1 LKILDIH
8 NFSVKFKL
16 NKTEFFEAV
25 KGINLSINQGQIL
38 GLIGESGSG
47 KSVTSQA
54 ITRLLEDATCSGDVN
69 FLYHNNKINLLTC
82 SGHVLKGI
90 RKNEISYIF
99 QEPMTALNPLL
110 PCGKQILESAI
121 HKNEEYLQEL
131 LSKVE
136 LTDTKRVAES
146 YPHELSG
153 GQRQRIMIAMA
164 LAKKPTLLIADE
176 PTTALD
182 IAVQTEI
189 LQLLKKISRNEKM
202 GILFI
207 THDLL
212 SLKGF
217 ADTIAVMYHGDI
229 VEVNDANSILNK
241 PQHPYAKALIE
252 SRATYEKRGRVLAE
266 IDDLLQ
272 EDEKG
277 LQFLLPKKQA
287 LTQEKNSSDAI
298 LKLTGVEKSHYK
310 TELFTKTETKVLH
323 DIHLTLNQGDI
334 LGLIGESGSG
344 KSTIAKLILKIW
356 NTTNG
361 NISYQNK
368 DLNAVEDLSR
378 EIQLVFQDPFSS
390 LNPKHKIGNA
400 IAEVLQTLSK
410 KEGSVS
416 VKSAL
421 KNNVVSLLE
430 EVGLVASDFDKYP
443 HEFSGGQRQRICI
456 AKALAKNPKII
467 VLDEAVS
474 ALDVS
479 VQAKVI
485 NLLNN
490 LKREKGLTYLLIS
503 HDMNVVS
510 YFCNKII
517 VLKHGKIVEAGET
530 DKLIRSPTSDYTKT
544 LLEHSIN

>member
-1 LKILDIH
+1 MKILDVH

-16 NKTEFFEAV
+16 NNDETFAAV
-25 KGINLSINQGQIL
+25 RGIDFSINQGQIL

-47 KSVTSQA
+47 KSVASQC
-54 ITRLLEDATCSGDVN
+54 ITKLIDDALLYGEVLFS
-69 FLYHNNKINLLTC
+69 HNDSQVNLLT
-82 SGHVLKGI
+82 VDEDTLRKI
-90 RKNEISYIF
+90 RRREIAYIF
-99 QEPMTALNPLL
+99 QEPMTALNPLI
-110 PCGKQILESAI
+110 PCGKQILECAESPSA
-121 HKNEEYLQEL
+121 EFLSL
-131 LSKVE
+131 LLEKVE
-136 LTDTKRVAES
+136 LTDIERVAAS

-164 LAKKPTLLIADE
+164 LAKKPKLLIADE

-189 LQLLKKISRNEKM
+189 LTLLKKLSRDEKM

-217 ADTIAVMYHGDI
+217 ADNIAVMYHGKL
-229 VEVNDANSILNK
+229 VEKNTANKILTH

-252 SRATYEKRGRVLAE
+252 SRATYNKRGNILAE
-266 IDDLLQ
+266 IDDLL
-272 EDEKG
+272 ETKDGELHFNPPKSIP
-277 LQFLLPKKQA
+277 LTPKK
-287 LTQEKNSSDAI
+287 NSDEVLLELS
-298 LKLTGVEKSHYK
+298 GVEKSHFK
-310 TELFTKTETKVLH
+310 SSLFKKEETKVLH
-323 DIHLTLNQGDI
+323 DIHFTLNQGDI

-356 NTTNG
+356 NPTNG
-361 NISYQNK
+361 VLKLHNK
-368 DLNAVEDLSR
+368 DLASISDISE

-400 IAEVLQTLSK
+400 ISEVLQTTDK
-410 KEGSVS
+410 KAP
-416 VKSAL
+416 KSAV
-421 KNNVVSLLE
+421 KEKVISLLQ
-430 EVGLVASDFDKYP
+430 EVGLTASDFAKYP

-456 AKALAKNPKII
+456 AKTLAKNPKII

-479 VQAKVI
+479 VQAKVL
-485 NLLNN
+485 NLLND

-517 VLKHGKIVEAGET
+517 VLKQGRVIESGET
-530 DKLIRSPTSDYTKT
+530 DILIRNPKSDYTKT

>member
-1 LKILDIH
+1 MKILDIH

-16 NKTEFFEAV
+16 NNDETFAAV
-25 KGINLSINQGQIL
+25 RGIDFSINQGQIL

-47 KSVTSQA
+47 KSVASQC
-54 ITRLLEDATCSGDVN
+54 ITKLIDDALLYGEVLFS
-69 FLYHNNKINLLTC
+69 HNDSQVNLLTV
-82 SGHVLKGI
+82 GEDTLRTI
-90 RKNEISYIF
+90 RRREIAYIF
-99 QEPMTALNPLL
+99 QEPMTALNPLI
-110 PCGKQILESAI
+110 PCGKQILECAESPSA
-121 HKNEEYLQEL
+121 EFLSL
-131 LSKVE
+131 LLEKVE
-136 LTDTKRVAES
+136 LTDIERVAAS

-164 LAKKPTLLIADE
+164 LAKKPKLLIADE

-189 LQLLKKISRNEKM
+189 LTLLKKLSRDEKM

-217 ADTIAVMYHGDI
+217 ADNIAVMYHGKL
-229 VEVNDANSILNK
+229 VEKNTANKILTH

-252 SRATYEKRGRVLAE
+252 SRATYTKRGNILAE
-266 IDDLLQ
+266 IDDLL
-272 EDEKG
+272 ETKDGELHFNPPKSIP
-277 LQFLLPKKQA
+277 LTPKK
-287 LTQEKNSSDAI
+287 NSDEVLLELS
-298 LKLTGVEKSHYK
+298 GVEKSHFK
-310 TELFTKTETKVLH
+310 SSLFKKEETKVLH
-323 DIHLTLNQGDI
+323 DIHFTLNQGDI

-356 NTTNG
+356 NPTNG
-361 NISYQNK
+361 VLKLHNK
-368 DLNAVEDLSR
+368 DLASISDISE

-400 IAEVLQTLSK
+400 ISEVLQTTDK
-410 KEGSVS
+410 KAPESA
-416 VKSAL
+416 VKE
-421 KNNVVSLLE
+421 KVISLLQ
-430 EVGLVASDFDKYP
+430 EVGLTASDFAKYP

-456 AKALAKNPKII
+456 AKTLAKNPKII

-479 VQAKVI
+479 VQAKVL
-485 NLLNN
+485 NLLND

-517 VLKHGKIVEAGET
+517 VLKQGRVIESGET
-530 DKLIRSPTSDYTKT
+530 DILIRNPKSDYTKT

>member
-1 LKILDIH
+1 MKILDVH

-16 NKTEFFEAV
+16 NNDETFAAV
-25 KGINLSINQGQIL
+25 RGIDFSINQGQIL

-47 KSVTSQA
+47 KSVASQC
-54 ITRLLEDATCSGDVN
+54 ITKLIDDALLYGEVLFS
-69 FLYHNNKINLLTC
+69 HNDSQVNLLT
-82 SGHVLKGI
+82 VDEDTLRTI
-90 RKNEISYIF
+90 RRREIAYIF
-99 QEPMTALNPLL
+99 QEPMTALNPLI
-110 PCGKQILESAI
+110 PCGKQILECAESPSA
-121 HKNEEYLQEL
+121 EFLSL
-131 LSKVE
+131 LLEKVE
-136 LTDTKRVAES
+136 LTDIERVAAS

-164 LAKKPTLLIADE
+164 LAKKPKLLIADE

-189 LQLLKKISRNEKM
+189 LTLLKKLSRDEKM

-217 ADTIAVMYHGDI
+217 ADNIAVMYHGKL
-229 VEVNDANSILNK
+229 VEKNTANKILTH

-252 SRATYEKRGRVLAE
+252 SRATYTKRGNILAE
-266 IDDLLQ
+266 IDDLL
-272 EDEKG
+272 ETKDGELHFNPPKSIP
-277 LQFLLPKKQA
+277 LTPKK
-287 LTQEKNSSDAI
+287 NSDEI
-298 LKLTGVEKSHYK
+298 LLELSGVEKSHFK
-310 TELFTKTETKVLH
+310 SSLFKKEETKVLH
-323 DIHLTLNQGDI
+323 DIHFTLNQGDI

-356 NTTNG
+356 NPTNG
-361 NISYQNK
+361 VLKLHNK
-368 DLNAVEDLSR
+368 DLASISDISE

-390 LNPKHKIGNA
+390 LNPKQKIGNA
-400 IAEVLQTLSK
+400 ISEVLQTTDK
-410 KEGSVS
+410 KAP
-416 VKSAL
+416 KSAV
-421 KNNVVSLLE
+421 KEKVISLLQ
-430 EVGLVASDFDKYP
+430 EVGLTTSDFAKYP

-456 AKALAKNPKII
+456 AKTLAKNPKII

-479 VQAKVI
+479 VQAKVL
-485 NLLNN
+485 NLLND

-517 VLKHGKIVEAGET
+517 VLKQGRVIESGET
-530 DKLIRSPTSDYTKT
+530 DILIRNPKSDYTKT

>member
-1 LKILDIH
+1 MKILDIH

-16 NKTEFFEAV
+16 NNDETFAAV
-25 KGINLSINQGQIL
+25 RGIDFSINQGQIL

-47 KSVTSQA
+47 KSVASQC
-54 ITRLLEDATCSGDVN
+54 ITKLIDDALLYGEVLFS
-69 FLYHNNKINLLTC
+69 HNDSQVNLLT
-82 SGHVLKGI
+82 VDEDTLRTI
-90 RKNEISYIF
+90 RRREIAYIF
-99 QEPMTALNPLL
+99 QEPMTALNPLI
-110 PCGKQILESAI
+110 PCGKQILECAESPSA
-121 HKNEEYLQEL
+121 EFLSL
-131 LSKVE
+131 LLEKVE
-136 LTDTKRVAES
+136 LTDIERVAAS

-164 LAKKPTLLIADE
+164 LAKKPKLLIADE

-189 LQLLKKISRNEKM
+189 LTLLKKLSRDEKM

-217 ADTIAVMYHGDI
+217 ADNIAVMYHGKL
-229 VEVNDANSILNK
+229 VEKNTANKILTH

-252 SRATYEKRGRVLAE
+252 SRATYTKRGNILAE
-266 IDDLLQ
+266 IDDLL
-272 EDEKG
+272 ETKDGELHFNPPKSIP
-277 LQFLLPKKQA
+277 LTPKK
-287 LTQEKNSSDAI
+287 NSDEVLLELS
-298 LKLTGVEKSHYK
+298 GVEKSHFK
-310 TELFTKTETKVLH
+310 SSLFKKEETKVLH
-323 DIHLTLNQGDI
+323 DIHFTLNQGDI

-356 NTTNG
+356 NPTNG
-361 NISYQNK
+361 VLKLHNK
-368 DLNAVEDLSR
+368 DLASISDISE

-390 LNPKHKIGNA
+390 LNPKQKIGNA
-400 IAEVLQTLSK
+400 ISEVLQTTDK
-410 KEGSVS
+410 KAP
-416 VKSAL
+416 KSAV
-421 KNNVVSLLE
+421 KEKVISLLQ
-430 EVGLVASDFDKYP
+430 EVGLTASDFAKYP

-456 AKALAKNPKII
+456 AKTLAKNPKII

-479 VQAKVI
+479 VQAKVL
-485 NLLNN
+485 NLLND

-517 VLKHGKIVEAGET
+517 VLKQGRVIESGET
-530 DKLIRSPTSDYTKT
+530 DILIRNPKSDYTKT

>member
-1 LKILDIH
+1 MKILDVH

-16 NKTEFFEAV
+16 NNDETFAAV
-25 KGINLSINQGQIL
+25 RGIDFSINQGQIL

-47 KSVTSQA
+47 KSVASQC
-54 ITRLLEDATCSGDVN
+54 ITKLIDDALLYGEVLFS
-69 FLYHNNKINLLTC
+69 HNDSQVNLLT
-82 SGHVLKGI
+82 VDEDTLRTI
-90 RKNEISYIF
+90 RRREIAYIF
-99 QEPMTALNPLL
+99 QEPMTALNPLI
-110 PCGKQILESAI
+110 PCGKQILECAESPSA
-121 HKNEEYLQEL
+121 EFLSL
-131 LSKVE
+131 LLEKVE
-136 LTDTKRVAES
+136 LTDIERVAAS

-164 LAKKPTLLIADE
+164 LAKKPKLLIADE

-189 LQLLKKISRNEKM
+189 LTLLKKLSRDEKM

-217 ADTIAVMYHGDI
+217 ADNIAVMYHGKL
-229 VEVNDANSILNK
+229 VEKNTADEILTH

-252 SRATYEKRGRVLAE
+252 SRATYTKRGNILAE
-266 IDDLLQ
+266 IDDLL
-272 EDEKG
+272 ETKDGELHFNPPKSIP
-277 LQFLLPKKQA
+277 LTPKK
-287 LTQEKNSSDAI
+287 NSDEVLLELS
-298 LKLTGVEKSHYK
+298 GVEKSHFK
-310 TELFTKTETKVLH
+310 SSLFKKEETKVLH
-323 DIHLTLNQGDI
+323 DIHFTLNQGDI

-356 NTTNG
+356 NPTNG
-361 NISYQNK
+361 VLKLHNK
-368 DLNAVEDLSR
+368 DLASISDISE

-400 IAEVLQTLSK
+400 ISEVLQTTDK
-410 KEGSVS
+410 KAP
-416 VKSAL
+416 KSAV
-421 KNNVVSLLE
+421 KEKVISLLQ
-430 EVGLVASDFDKYP
+430 EVGLTASDFAKYP

-456 AKALAKNPKII
+456 AKTLAKNPKII

-479 VQAKVI
+479 VQAKVL
-485 NLLNN
+485 NLLND

-517 VLKHGKIVEAGET
+517 VLKQGRVIESGET
-530 DKLIRSPTSDYTKT
+530 DILIRNPKSDYTKT

>member
-1 LKILDIH
+1 MKILDVH
-8 NFSVKFKL
+8 NFSVTFRL
-16 NKTEFFEAV
+16 NKKETFDAV
-25 KGINLSINQGQIL
+25 KGIDLSIAQSEVL

-47 KSVTSQA
+47 KSVASQS
-54 ITRLLEDATCSGDVN
+54 ITRLIEEAE
-69 FLYHNNKINLLTC
+69 
-82 SGHVLKGI
+82 LKGNVLFSHLDEMVDLLSVDDEKLRQI
-90 RKNEISYIF
+90 RKNEIAYIF
-99 QEPMTALNPLL
+99 QEPMTALNPLIS
-110 PCGKQILESAI
+110 CGKQILECAKKPTATFLS
-121 HKNEEYLQEL
+121 EL
-131 LSKVE
+131 LHKVE

-164 LAKKPTLLIADE
+164 LAKQPKLLIADE

-189 LQLLKKISRNEKM
+189 LQLLKKLSREEKM

-217 ADTIAVMYHGDI
+217 ADNIAVMYHGQI
-229 VEVNDANSILNK
+229 VEQGAAESILNT

-252 SRATYEKRGRVLAE
+252 SRATYSKRGNVLAE
-266 IDDLLQ
+266 IDDLLSTK
-272 EDEKG
+272 EGILHFNTPESV
-277 LQFLLPKKQA
+277 A
-287 LTQEKNSSDAI
+287 LSLEKNSDEV
-298 LKLTGVEKSHYK
+298 LLELNGVEKSHY
-310 TELFTKTETKVLH
+310 TSSLFKKEETKVLH
-323 DIHLTLNQGDI
+323 DIHFTLNQGDI

-344 KSTIAKLILKIW
+344 KSTLAKLILRIW
-356 NTTNG
+356 NATQG
-361 NISYQNK
+361 ELKLHQKEISTIKN
-368 DLNAVEDLSR
+368 LSE

-400 IAEVLQTLSK
+400 IAEVLQTVDK
-410 KEGSVS
+410 KAT
-416 VKSAL
+416 KSSL
-421 KNNVVSLLE
+421 KNKVLLLLQ
-430 EVGLVASDFDKYP
+430 EVGLTASDFDKYP

-479 VQAKVI
+479 VQAKVL
-485 NLLNN
+485 NLLND

-517 VLKHGKIVEAGET
+517 VLKQGRIIECGET
-530 DKLIRSPTSDYTKT
+530 ETLIRNPTSDYTKT

>member
-1 LKILDIH
+1 MKILDVH

-16 NKTEFFEAV
+16 NNDETFAAV
-25 KGINLSINQGQIL
+25 RGIDFSINQGQIL

-47 KSVTSQA
+47 KSVASQC
-54 ITRLLEDATCSGDVN
+54 ITKLIDDALLYGEVLFS
-69 FLYHNNKINLLTC
+69 HNDSQVNLLT
-82 SGHVLKGI
+82 VDEDTLRTI
-90 RKNEISYIF
+90 RRREIAYIF
-99 QEPMTALNPLL
+99 QEPMTALNPLI
-110 PCGKQILESAI
+110 PCGKQILECAESPSA
-121 HKNEEYLQEL
+121 EFLSL
-131 LSKVE
+131 LLEKVE
-136 LTDTKRVAES
+136 LTDIERVAAS

-164 LAKKPTLLIADE
+164 LAKKPKLLIADE

-189 LQLLKKISRNEKM
+189 LTLLKKLSRDEKM

-217 ADTIAVMYHGDI
+217 ADNIAVMYHGKL
-229 VEVNDANSILNK
+229 VEKNTANKILTH

-252 SRATYEKRGRVLAE
+252 SRATYTKRGNILAE
-266 IDDLLQ
+266 IDDLL
-272 EDEKG
+272 ETKDGELHFNPPKRIPLTPKNNSDEV
-277 LQFLLPKKQA
+277 LLE
-287 LTQEKNSSDAI
+287 LS
-298 LKLTGVEKSHYK
+298 GVEKSHFK
-310 TELFTKTETKVLH
+310 SSLFKKEETKVLH
-323 DIHLTLNQGDI
+323 DIHFTLNQGDI

-356 NTTNG
+356 NPTNG
-361 NISYQNK
+361 VLKLHNK
-368 DLNAVEDLSR
+368 DLASISDISE

-400 IAEVLQTLSK
+400 ISEVLQTTDK
-410 KEGSVS
+410 KAP
-416 VKSAL
+416 KSAV
-421 KNNVVSLLE
+421 KEKVISLLQ
-430 EVGLVASDFDKYP
+430 EVGLTASDFAKYP

-456 AKALAKNPKII
+456 AKTLAKNPKII

-479 VQAKVI
+479 VQAKVL
-485 NLLNN
+485 NLLND

-517 VLKHGKIVEAGET
+517 VLKQGRVIESGET
-530 DKLIRSPTSDYTKT
+530 DILIRNPKSDYTKT

>member
-1 LKILDIH
+1 MKILDVH

-16 NKTEFFEAV
+16 NNDETFAAV
-25 KGINLSINQGQIL
+25 RGIDFSINQGQIL

-47 KSVTSQA
+47 KSVASQC
-54 ITRLLEDATCSGDVN
+54 ITKLIDDALLYGEVLFS
-69 FLYHNNKINLLTC
+69 HNDSQVNLLT
-82 SGHVLKGI
+82 VDEDTLRTI
-90 RKNEISYIF
+90 RRREIAYIF
-99 QEPMTALNPLL
+99 QEPMTALNPLI
-110 PCGKQILESAI
+110 PCGKQILECAESPSA
-121 HKNEEYLQEL
+121 EFLSL
-131 LSKVE
+131 LLEKVE
-136 LTDTKRVAES
+136 LTDIERVAAS

-164 LAKKPTLLIADE
+164 LAKKPKLLIADE

-189 LQLLKKISRNEKM
+189 LTLLKKLSRDEKM

-217 ADTIAVMYHGDI
+217 ADNIAVMYHGKL
-229 VEVNDANSILNK
+229 VEKNTANKILTH

-252 SRATYEKRGRVLAE
+252 SRATYTKRGNILAE
-266 IDDLLQ
+266 IDDLL
-272 EDEKG
+272 ETKDGELHFNPPKSIP
-277 LQFLLPKKQA
+277 LTPKK
-287 LTQEKNSSDAI
+287 NSDEVLLELS
-298 LKLTGVEKSHYK
+298 GVEKSHFK
-310 TELFTKTETKVLH
+310 SSLFKKEETKVLH
-323 DIHLTLNQGDI
+323 DIHFTLNQGDI

-356 NTTNG
+356 NPTNG
-361 NISYQNK
+361 VLKLHNK
-368 DLNAVEDLSR
+368 DLASISDISE

-400 IAEVLQTLSK
+400 ISEVLQTTDK
-410 KEGSVS
+410 KAP
-416 VKSAL
+416 KSAV
-421 KNNVVSLLE
+421 KEKVISLLQ
-430 EVGLVASDFDKYP
+430 EVGLTASDFAKYP

-456 AKALAKNPKII
+456 AKTLAKNPKII

-479 VQAKVI
+479 VQAKVL
-485 NLLNN
+485 NLLND

-517 VLKHGKIVEAGET
+517 VLKQGRVIESGET
-530 DKLIRSPTSDYTKT
+530 DILIRNPKSDYTKT

>member
-1 LKILDIH
+1 MKILDVH

-16 NKTEFFEAV
+16 NNDETFAAV
-25 KGINLSINQGQIL
+25 RGIDFSINQGQIL

-47 KSVTSQA
+47 KSVASQC
-54 ITRLLEDATCSGDVN
+54 ITKLIDDALLYGEVLFS
-69 FLYHNNKINLLTC
+69 HNDSQVNLLT
-82 SGHVLKGI
+82 VDEDTLRTI
-90 RKNEISYIF
+90 RRREIAYIF
-99 QEPMTALNPLL
+99 QEPMTALNPLI
-110 PCGKQILESAI
+110 PCGKQILECAESPSA
-121 HKNEEYLQEL
+121 EFLSL
-131 LSKVE
+131 LLEKVE
-136 LTDTKRVAES
+136 LTDIERVAAS

-164 LAKKPTLLIADE
+164 LAKKPKLLIADE

-189 LQLLKKISRNEKM
+189 LTLLKKLSRDEKM

-217 ADTIAVMYHGDI
+217 ADNIAVMYHGKL
-229 VEVNDANSILNK
+229 VEKNTANKILTH

-252 SRATYEKRGRVLAE
+252 SRATYTKRGNILAE
-266 IDDLLQ
+266 IDDLL
-272 EDEKG
+272 ETKDGELHFNPPKSIP
-277 LQFLLPKKQA
+277 LTPKK
-287 LTQEKNSSDAI
+287 NSDEVLLELS
-298 LKLTGVEKSHYK
+298 GVEKSHFK
-310 TELFTKTETKVLH
+310 SSLFKKEETKVLH
-323 DIHLTLNQGDI
+323 DIHFTLNQGDI

-356 NTTNG
+356 NPTNG
-361 NISYQNK
+361 VLKLHNK
-368 DLNAVEDLSR
+368 DLASISDISE

-400 IAEVLQTLSK
+400 ISEVLQTTDNKAPESAV
-410 KEGSVS
+410 KEKVI
-416 VKSAL
+416 
-421 KNNVVSLLE
+421 SLLQ
-430 EVGLVASDFDKYP
+430 EVGLTASDFAKYP

-456 AKALAKNPKII
+456 AKTLAKNPKII

-479 VQAKVI
+479 VQAKVL
-485 NLLNN
+485 NLLND

-517 VLKHGKIVEAGET
+517 VLKQGRVIESGET
-530 DKLIRSPTSDYTKT
+530 DILIRNPKSDYTKT

>member
-1 LKILDIH
+1 MKILDVH

-16 NKTEFFEAV
+16 NNDETFAAV
-25 KGINLSINQGQIL
+25 RGIDFSINQGQIL

-47 KSVTSQA
+47 KSVASQC
-54 ITRLLEDATCSGDVN
+54 ITKLIDDALLEGEVLFS
-69 FLYHNNKINLLTC
+69 HNDSQVNLLTADEDT
-82 SGHVLKGI
+82 LRTI
-90 RKNEISYIF
+90 RRREIAYIF
-99 QEPMTALNPLL
+99 QEPMTALNPLI
-110 PCGKQILESAI
+110 PCGKQILECAESPSAAF
-121 HKNEEYLQEL
+121 LSQL
-131 LSKVE
+131 LEKVE
-136 LTDTKRVAES
+136 LTDLERVAAS

-164 LAKKPTLLIADE
+164 LAKKPKLLIADE

-189 LQLLKKISRNEKM
+189 LTLLKKLSRDENM

-217 ADTIAVMYHGDI
+217 ADNIAVMYHGKL
-229 VEVNDANSILNK
+229 VEKNTADEILTH

-252 SRATYEKRGRVLAE
+252 SRATYNKRGNILAE
-266 IDDLLQ
+266 IDDLL
-272 EDEKG
+272 ETKDGE
-277 LQFLLPKKQA
+277 LLFNPPKSIP
-287 LTQEKNSSDAI
+287 LTPEKNSEEVLLELS
-298 LKLTGVEKSHYK
+298 GVEKSHFK
-310 TELFTKTETKVLH
+310 SSLFKKEETKVLH
-323 DIHLTLNQGDI
+323 DIDFTLNQGDI

-356 NTTNG
+356 NPTNG
-361 NISYQNK
+361 VLKLRNK
-368 DLNAVEDLSR
+368 DLASISDISE

-390 LNPKHKIGNA
+390 LNPKHKIGKA
-400 IAEVLQTLSK
+400 ISEVLQTIDK
-410 KEGSVS
+410 KAL
-416 VKSAL
+416 KSAV
-421 KNNVVSLLE
+421 KEKVISLLQ
-430 EVGLVASDFDKYP
+430 EVGLTASDFAKYP

-456 AKALAKNPKII
+456 AKTLAKNPKII

-479 VQAKVI
+479 VQAKVL
-485 NLLNN
+485 NLLND

-517 VLKHGKIVEAGET
+517 VLKQGRVIESGET
-530 DKLIRSPTSDYTKT
+530 DILIRNPKSDYTKT

>member
-1 LKILDIH
+1 LKILDVH

-16 NKTEFFEAV
+16 NNDETFAAV
-25 KGINLSINQGQIL
+25 RGIDFSINQGQIL

-47 KSVTSQA
+47 KSVASQC
-54 ITRLLEDATCSGDVN
+54 ITKLIDDALLDGEVLFS
-69 FLYHNNKINLLTC
+69 HNDSQVNLLTADEDT
-82 SGHVLKGI
+82 LRTI
-90 RKNEISYIF
+90 RKREIAYIF
-99 QEPMTALNPLL
+99 QEPMTALNPLI
-110 PCGKQILESAI
+110 PCGKQILECAESPSA
-121 HKNEEYLQEL
+121 EFLSQL
-131 LSKVE
+131 LEKVE
-136 LTDTKRVAES
+136 LTDIERVAAS

-164 LAKKPTLLIADE
+164 LAKKPKLLIADE

-189 LQLLKKISRNEKM
+189 LTLLKKLSRDEKM

-217 ADTIAVMYHGDI
+217 ADNIAVMYHGKL
-229 VEVNDANSILNK
+229 VEKNTADEILTH

-252 SRATYEKRGRVLAE
+252 SRATYNKRGNILAE
-266 IDDLLQ
+266 IDDLL
-272 EDEKG
+272 ETKNGE
-277 LQFLLPKKQA
+277 LLFNPPKSIPLTPKK
-287 LTQEKNSSDAI
+287 NSEEVLLELS
-298 LKLTGVEKSHYK
+298 GVEKSHFK
-310 TELFTKTETKVLH
+310 SSLFKKEETKVLH
-323 DIHLTLNQGDI
+323 DIHFTLNQGDI

-356 NTTNG
+356 NPTNG
-361 NISYQNK
+361 VLKLRNK
-368 DLNAVEDLSR
+368 DLASISDISE

-400 IAEVLQTLSK
+400 ISEVLQTIDK
-410 KEGSVS
+410 KAL
-416 VKSAL
+416 KSAV
-421 KNNVVSLLE
+421 KEKVISLLQ
-430 EVGLVASDFDKYP
+430 EVGLTASDFAKYP

-456 AKALAKNPKII
+456 AKTLAKNPKII

-479 VQAKVI
+479 VQAKVL
-485 NLLNN
+485 NLLND

-517 VLKHGKIVEAGET
+517 VLKQGRVIESGET
-530 DKLIRSPTSDYTKT
+530 DILIRNPKSDYTKT

>member
-1 LKILDIH
+1 MKILDVH

-16 NKTEFFEAV
+16 NNDETFAAV
-25 KGINLSINQGQIL
+25 RGIDFSINQGQIL

-47 KSVTSQA
+47 KSVASQC
-54 ITRLLEDATCSGDVN
+54 ITKLIDDALLYGEVLFS
-69 FLYHNNKINLLTC
+69 HNDSQVNLLT
-82 SGHVLKGI
+82 VDEDTLRTI
-90 RKNEISYIF
+90 RRREIAYIF
-99 QEPMTALNPLL
+99 QEPMTALNPLI
-110 PCGKQILESAI
+110 PCGKQILECAESPSA
-121 HKNEEYLQEL
+121 EFLSL
-131 LSKVE
+131 LLEKVE
-136 LTDTKRVAES
+136 LTDIERVAAS

-164 LAKKPTLLIADE
+164 LAKKPKLLIADE

-182 IAVQTEI
+182 IEVQTGI
-189 LQLLKKISRNEKM
+189 LTLLKKLSRDEKM

-217 ADTIAVMYHGDI
+217 ADNIAVMYHGKL
-229 VEVNDANSILNK
+229 VEKNTADEILTH

-252 SRATYEKRGRVLAE
+252 SRATYTKRGNILAE
-266 IDDLLQ
+266 IDDLL
-272 EDEKG
+272 ETKDGE
-277 LQFLLPKKQA
+277 LLFNPPKSIP
-287 LTQEKNSSDAI
+287 LTLEKNSDEI
-298 LKLTGVEKSHYK
+298 LLELSGVEKSHFK
-310 TELFTKTETKVLH
+310 SSLFKKEETKVLH
-323 DIHLTLNQGDI
+323 DIHFTLNQGDI

-356 NTTNG
+356 NPTNG
-361 NISYQNK
+361 VLKLHNK
-368 DLNAVEDLSR
+368 DLASIRDISD

-400 IAEVLQTLSK
+400 ISEVLQTTDK
-410 KEGSVS
+410 KAP
-416 VKSAL
+416 KSAV
-421 KNNVVSLLE
+421 KEKVISLLQ
-430 EVGLVASDFDKYP
+430 EVGLTASDFAKYP

-456 AKALAKNPKII
+456 AKTLAKNPKII

-479 VQAKVI
+479 VQAKVL
-485 NLLNN
+485 NLLND

-517 VLKHGKIVEAGET
+517 VLKQGRVIESGET
-530 DKLIRSPTSDYTKT
+530 DILIRNPKSDYTKT

>member
-1 LKILDIH
+1 MKILDVH

-16 NKTEFFEAV
+16 NNDETFAAV
-25 KGINLSINQGQIL
+25 RGIDFSINQGQIL

-47 KSVTSQA
+47 KSVASQC
-54 ITRLLEDATCSGDVN
+54 ITKLIDDALLDGEVLFS
-69 FLYHNNKINLLTC
+69 HNDSQVNLLTADEDT
-82 SGHVLKGI
+82 LRTI
-90 RKNEISYIF
+90 RRREIAYIF
-99 QEPMTALNPLL
+99 QEPMTALNPLI
-110 PCGKQILESAI
+110 PCGKQILECSESPSA
-121 HKNEEYLQEL
+121 EFLSQL
-131 LSKVE
+131 LEKVE
-136 LTDTKRVAES
+136 LTDIERVAAS

-164 LAKKPTLLIADE
+164 LAKKPKLLIADE

-189 LQLLKKISRNEKM
+189 LTLLKKLSRDEKM

-217 ADTIAVMYHGDI
+217 ADNIAVMYHGKL
-229 VEVNDANSILNK
+229 VEKNTADEILTH
-241 PQHPYAKALIE
+241 PQHPYTKALIE
-252 SRATYEKRGRVLAE
+252 SRATYTKRGNILAE
-266 IDDLLQ
+266 INDLL
-272 EDEKG
+272 ENKDGE
-277 LQFLLPKKQA
+277 LHFNAPKSIP
-287 LTQEKNSSDAI
+287 LTPEKNSDEI
-298 LKLTGVEKSHYK
+298 LLELSGVEKSHFK
-310 TELFTKTETKVLH
+310 SSLFKKEETKVLH
-323 DIHLTLNQGDI
+323 DIHFTLNQGDI

-356 NTTNG
+356 NPTNG
-361 NISYQNK
+361 VLKLHNK
-368 DLNAVEDLSR
+368 DLASIRDISE

-400 IAEVLQTLSK
+400 LSEVLQTTDK
-410 KEGSVS
+410 KAP
-416 VKSAL
+416 KSAV
-421 KNNVVSLLE
+421 KEKVISLLE
-430 EVGLVASDFDKYP
+430 EVGLTASDFAKYP

-456 AKALAKNPKII
+456 AKTLAKNPKII

-479 VQAKVI
+479 VQAKVL
-485 NLLNN
+485 NLLND

-517 VLKHGKIVEAGET
+517 VLKQGRVIESGET
-530 DKLIRSPTSDYTKT
+530 DILIRNPKSDYTKT

>member
-1 LKILDIH
+1 MKILDVH

-16 NKTEFFEAV
+16 NNDETFAAV
-25 KGINLSINQGQIL
+25 RGIDFSINQGQIL

-47 KSVTSQA
+47 KSVASQC
-54 ITRLLEDATCSGDVN
+54 ITKLIDDALLYGEVLFS
-69 FLYHNNKINLLTC
+69 HNDSQVNLLT
-82 SGHVLKGI
+82 VDEDTLRKI
-90 RKNEISYIF
+90 RRREIAYIF
-99 QEPMTALNPLL
+99 QEPMTALNPLI
-110 PCGKQILESAI
+110 PCGKQILECAESPSA
-121 HKNEEYLQEL
+121 EFLSL
-131 LSKVE
+131 LLEKVE
-136 LTDTKRVAES
+136 LTDIERVAAS

-164 LAKKPTLLIADE
+164 LAKKPKLLIADE

-189 LQLLKKISRNEKM
+189 LTLLKKLSRDEKM

-217 ADTIAVMYHGDI
+217 ADNIAVMYHGKL
-229 VEVNDANSILNK
+229 VEKNTANKILTH

-252 SRATYEKRGRVLAE
+252 SRATYTKRGNILAE
-266 IDDLLQ
+266 IDDLL
-272 EDEKG
+272 ETKDGELHFNPPKSIP
-277 LQFLLPKKQA
+277 LTPKK
-287 LTQEKNSSDAI
+287 NSDEVLLELS
-298 LKLTGVEKSHYK
+298 GVEKSHFK
-310 TELFTKTETKVLH
+310 SSLFKKEETKVLH
-323 DIHLTLNQGDI
+323 DIHFTLNQGDI

-356 NTTNG
+356 NPTNG
-361 NISYQNK
+361 VLKLHNK
-368 DLNAVEDLSR
+368 DLASISDISE

-390 LNPKHKIGNA
+390 LNPKQKIGNA
-400 IAEVLQTLSK
+400 ISEVLQTTDK
-410 KEGSVS
+410 KAR
-416 VKSAL
+416 KSAV
-421 KNNVVSLLE
+421 KEKVISLLQ
-430 EVGLVASDFDKYP
+430 EVGLTASDFAKYP

-456 AKALAKNPKII
+456 AKTLAKNPKII

-479 VQAKVI
+479 VQAKVL
-485 NLLNN
+485 NLLND

-517 VLKHGKIVEAGET
+517 VLKQGRVIESGET
-530 DKLIRSPTSDYTKT
+530 DILIRNPKSDYTKT

>member
-1 LKILDIH
+1 MKILDVH

-16 NKTEFFEAV
+16 NNDETFAAV
-25 KGINLSINQGQIL
+25 RGIDFSINQGQIL

-47 KSVTSQA
+47 KSVASQC
-54 ITRLLEDATCSGDVN
+54 ITKLIDDALLYGEVLFS
-69 FLYHNNKINLLTC
+69 HNDSQVNLLTADEDT
-82 SGHVLKGI
+82 LRTI
-90 RKNEISYIF
+90 RRREIAYIF
-99 QEPMTALNPLL
+99 QEPMTALNPLI
-110 PCGKQILESAI
+110 PCGKQILECAESPSA
-121 HKNEEYLQEL
+121 EFLSL
-131 LSKVE
+131 LLEKVE
-136 LTDTKRVAES
+136 LTDIERVAAS

-164 LAKKPTLLIADE
+164 LAKKPKLLIADE

-182 IAVQTEI
+182 IEVQTGI
-189 LQLLKKISRNEKM
+189 LTLLKKLSRDEKM

-217 ADTIAVMYHGDI
+217 ADNIAVMYHGKL
-229 VEVNDANSILNK
+229 VEKNTADEILTH

-252 SRATYEKRGRVLAE
+252 SRATYTKRGNILAE
-266 IDDLLQ
+266 IDDLL
-272 EDEKG
+272 ETKDGE
-277 LQFLLPKKQA
+277 LLFNPPKSIP
-287 LTQEKNSSDAI
+287 LTPEKNSDEI
-298 LKLTGVEKSHYK
+298 LLELSGVEKSHFK
-310 TELFTKTETKVLH
+310 SSLFKKEETKVLH
-323 DIHLTLNQGDI
+323 DIHFTLNQGDI

-356 NTTNG
+356 NPTNG
-361 NISYQNK
+361 VLKLHNK
-368 DLNAVEDLSR
+368 DLASISDISE

-400 IAEVLQTLSK
+400 ISEVLQTIDK
-410 KEGSVS
+410 KAL
-416 VKSAL
+416 KSAV
-421 KNNVVSLLE
+421 KEKVISLLQ
-430 EVGLVASDFDKYP
+430 EVGLTASDFAKYP

-456 AKALAKNPKII
+456 AKTLAKNPKII

-479 VQAKVI
+479 VQAKVL
-485 NLLNN
+485 NLLND

-517 VLKHGKIVEAGET
+517 VLKQGRVIESGET
-530 DKLIRSPTSDYTKT
+530 DILIRNPKSDYTKT

>member
-1 LKILDIH
+1 MKILDIH
-8 NFSVKFKL
+8 NFSVTFKL
-16 NKTEFFEAV
+16 NKTQSFEAV
-25 KGINLSINQGQIL
+25 KGIDFSINQGQIL

-54 ITRLLEDATCSGDVN
+54 ITRLLGDAICSGDVN
-69 FLYHNNKINLLTC
+69 FLHQDKEINLLTC
-82 SGHVLKGI
+82 SDYVLKEI

-99 QEPMTALNPLL
+99 QEPMTALNPLI
-110 PCGKQILESAI
+110 PCGKQILESAN
-121 HKNEEYLQEL
+121 HKSEQYLEEL
-131 LSKVE
+131 LYKVE
-136 LTDTKRVAES
+136 LADTKRIAKS

-189 LQLLKKISRNEKM
+189 LQLLRKLSRDEKM

-217 ADTIAVMYHGDI
+217 ADSIAVMYHGEI
-229 VEVNDANSILNK
+229 VEVNDANSILNN

-252 SRATYEKRGRVLAE
+252 SRATYGKRGKVLAE

-272 EDEKG
+272 EDEDG
-277 LQFLLPKKQA
+277 LHFSLPTVQP
-287 LTQEKNSSDAI
+287 LTTEENSSDAI
-298 LKLTGVEKSHYK
+298 LQLTGVEKSHYK
-310 TELFTKTETKVLH
+310 AKLFSKTETKVLH

-361 NISYQNK
+361 NISYQDK

-390 LNPKHKIGNA
+390 LNPKHRIGNA
-400 IAEVLQTLSK
+400 IAEVLQTLDKKTGSK
-410 KEGSVS
+410 SA
-416 VKSAL
+416 KSAL

-479 VQAKVI
+479 VQAKVL
-485 NLLNN
+485 NLLND

-517 VLKHGKIVEAGET
+517 VLKQGKIVEAGET

>member
-1 LKILDIH
+1 LKILDVH

-16 NKTEFFEAV
+16 NNDETFAAV
-25 KGINLSINQGQIL
+25 RGIDFSINQGQIL

-47 KSVTSQA
+47 KSVASQC
-54 ITRLLEDATCSGDVN
+54 ITKLIDDALLYGEVLFS
-69 FLYHNNKINLLTC
+69 HNDSQVNLLT
-82 SGHVLKGI
+82 VDEDTLRKI
-90 RKNEISYIF
+90 RRREIAYIF
-99 QEPMTALNPLL
+99 QEPMTALNPLI
-110 PCGKQILESAI
+110 PCGKQILECAESPSA
-121 HKNEEYLQEL
+121 EFLSQL
-131 LSKVE
+131 LEKVE
-136 LTDTKRVAES
+136 LTDIGRVAAS

-164 LAKKPTLLIADE
+164 LAKKPKLLIADE

-189 LQLLKKISRNEKM
+189 LTLLKKLSRNEKM

-217 ADTIAVMYHGDI
+217 ADNIAVMYHGKL
-229 VEVNDANSILNK
+229 VEKNTADEILTH

-252 SRATYEKRGRVLAE
+252 SRATYIKRGNRLAE
-266 IDDLLQ
+266 IDDLL
-272 EDEKG
+272 ETKDGELHFNPPKSIPLTPEKKSDEI
-277 LQFLLPKKQA
+277 LLE
-287 LTQEKNSSDAI
+287 LS
-298 LKLTGVEKSHYK
+298 GVEKSHFK
-310 TELFTKTETKVLH
+310 SSLFKKEETKVLH
-323 DIHLTLNQGDI
+323 DIHFTLNQGDI

-356 NTTNG
+356 NPTNG
-361 NISYQNK
+361 VLKLHDK
-368 DLNAVEDLSR
+368 DLASIRDISK

-390 LNPKHKIGNA
+390 LNPKHKVGNS
-400 IAEVLQTLSK
+400 ISEVLQTNDKNSP
-410 KEGSVS
+410 
-416 VKSAL
+416 KSAV
-421 KNNVVSLLE
+421 KEKVISLLQ
-430 EVGLVASDFDKYP
+430 EVGLTASDFAKYP

-456 AKALAKNPKII
+456 AKTLAKNPKII

-479 VQAKVI
+479 VQAKVL
-485 NLLNN
+485 NLLND

-517 VLKHGKIVEAGET
+517 VLKQGRVIESGET
-530 DKLIRSPTSDYTKT
+530 DILIRNPKSDYTKT

>member
-1 LKILDIH
+1 MKILDVH

-16 NKTEFFEAV
+16 NNDETFAAV
-25 KGINLSINQGQIL
+25 KGIDFSINQGQIL

-47 KSVTSQA
+47 KSVASQC
-54 ITRLLEDATCSGDVN
+54 ITKLIDDALLDGEVLFS
-69 FLYHNNKINLLTC
+69 HNDSQVNLLTADEDT
-82 SGHVLKGI
+82 LRTI
-90 RKNEISYIF
+90 RRREIAYIF
-99 QEPMTALNPLL
+99 QEPMTALNPLI
-110 PCGKQILESAI
+110 PCGKQILECAESPSA
-121 HKNEEYLQEL
+121 EFLSQL
-131 LSKVE
+131 LEKVE
-136 LTDTKRVAES
+136 LTDIERVAAS

-164 LAKKPTLLIADE
+164 LAKKPKLLIADE

-189 LQLLKKISRNEKM
+189 LTLLKKLSRDEKM

-217 ADTIAVMYHGDI
+217 ADNIAVMYHGKL
-229 VEVNDANSILNK
+229 VEKNTADEILNH
-241 PQHPYAKALIE
+241 PQHPYTKALIE
-252 SRATYEKRGRVLAE
+252 SRATYTKRGNILAE
-266 IDDLLQ
+266 INDLL
-272 EDEKG
+272 ETKDGE
-277 LQFLLPKKQA
+277 LHFNPPKSIP
-287 LTQEKNSSDAI
+287 LTPEKNSDEI
-298 LKLTGVEKSHYK
+298 LLELSGVEKSHFK
-310 TELFTKTETKVLH
+310 SSLFKKEETKVLH
-323 DIHLTLNQGDI
+323 DIHFTLNQGDI

-356 NTTNG
+356 NPTNG
-361 NISYQNK
+361 VLKLHNK
-368 DLNAVEDLSR
+368 DLASIRDISE

-400 IAEVLQTLSK
+400 ISEVLQTTDK
-410 KEGSVS
+410 KAP
-416 VKSAL
+416 KSAV
-421 KNNVVSLLE
+421 KEKVISLLQ
-430 EVGLVASDFDKYP
+430 EVGLTASDFAKYP

-456 AKALAKNPKII
+456 AKTLAKNPKII

-479 VQAKVI
+479 VQAKVL
-485 NLLNN
+485 NLLND

-517 VLKHGKIVEAGET
+517 VLKQGRVIESGET
-530 DKLIRSPTSDYTKT
+530 DILIRNPKSDYTKT

>member
-1 LKILDIH
+1 MKILDVH

-16 NKTEFFEAV
+16 NNDETFAAV
-25 KGINLSINQGQIL
+25 RGIDFSINQGQIL

-47 KSVTSQA
+47 KSVASQC
-54 ITRLLEDATCSGDVN
+54 ITKLIDDALLDGEVLFS
-69 FLYHNNKINLLTC
+69 HNDSQVNLLTADEDT
-82 SGHVLKGI
+82 LRTI
-90 RKNEISYIF
+90 RRREIAYIF
-99 QEPMTALNPLL
+99 QEPMTALNPLI
-110 PCGKQILESAI
+110 PCGKQILECA
-121 HKNEEYLQEL
+121 EYPNAEFLSL
-131 LSKVE
+131 LLEKVE
-136 LTDTKRVAES
+136 LTDIERVAAS

-164 LAKKPTLLIADE
+164 LAKKPKLLIADE

-189 LQLLKKISRNEKM
+189 LTLLKKLSRDEKM

-217 ADTIAVMYHGDI
+217 ADNIAVMYHGKL
-229 VEVNDANSILNK
+229 VEKNTADEILTN

-252 SRATYEKRGRVLAE
+252 SRATYNKRGNILAE
-266 IDDLLQ
+266 IDDLL
-272 EDEKG
+272 ETKDGE
-277 LQFLLPKKQA
+277 LHFNPPISTP
-287 LTQEKNSSDAI
+287 LTPEKNSDEI
-298 LKLTGVEKSHYK
+298 LLELSGVEKSHFK
-310 TELFTKTETKVLH
+310 SSLFKKEETKVLH
-323 DIHLTLNQGDI
+323 DIHFTLNQGDI

-356 NTTNG
+356 NPTNG
-361 NISYQNK
+361 VLKLHNK
-368 DLNAVEDLSR
+368 DLASISDISE

-400 IAEVLQTLSK
+400 ISEVLQTTDK
-410 KEGSVS
+410 KAP
-416 VKSAL
+416 KSAV
-421 KNNVVSLLE
+421 KEKVISLLQ
-430 EVGLVASDFDKYP
+430 EVGLTASDFAKYP

-456 AKALAKNPKII
+456 AKTLAKNPKII

-479 VQAKVI
+479 VQAKVL
-485 NLLNN
+485 NLLND

-517 VLKHGKIVEAGET
+517 VLKQGRVIESGET
-530 DKLIRSPTSDYTKT
+530 EILIRNPKSDYTKT

>member
-1 LKILDIH
+1 MKILDVH

-16 NKTEFFEAV
+16 NNDETFAAV
-25 KGINLSINQGQIL
+25 RGIDFSINQGQIL

-47 KSVTSQA
+47 KSVASQC
-54 ITRLLEDATCSGDVN
+54 ITKLIDDALLYGEVLFS
-69 FLYHNNKINLLTC
+69 HNDSQVNLLT
-82 SGHVLKGI
+82 VDEDTLRTI
-90 RKNEISYIF
+90 RRREIAYIF
-99 QEPMTALNPLL
+99 QEPMTALNPLI
-110 PCGKQILESAI
+110 PCGKQILECAESPSA
-121 HKNEEYLQEL
+121 EFLSL
-131 LSKVE
+131 LLEKVE
-136 LTDTKRVAES
+136 LTDIERVAAS

-164 LAKKPTLLIADE
+164 LAKKPKLLIADE

-182 IAVQTEI
+182 IEVQTGI
-189 LQLLKKISRNEKM
+189 LTLLKKLSRDEKM

-217 ADTIAVMYHGDI
+217 ADNIAVMYHGKL
-229 VEVNDANSILNK
+229 VEKNTADEILTH

-252 SRATYEKRGRVLAE
+252 SRATYTKRGNILAE
-266 IDDLLQ
+266 IDDLL
-272 EDEKG
+272 ETKDGE
-277 LQFLLPKKQA
+277 LLFNPPKSIP
-287 LTQEKNSSDAI
+287 LTPEKNSDEI
-298 LKLTGVEKSHYK
+298 LLELSGVEKSHFK
-310 TELFTKTETKVLH
+310 SSLFKKEETKVLH
-323 DIHLTLNQGDI
+323 DIHFTLNQGDI

-356 NTTNG
+356 NPTNG
-361 NISYQNK
+361 VLKLHNK
-368 DLNAVEDLSR
+368 DLASIRDISE

-400 IAEVLQTLSK
+400 ISEVLQTNDKNSP
-410 KEGSVS
+410 
-416 VKSAL
+416 KSAV
-421 KNNVVSLLE
+421 KEKVISLLQ
-430 EVGLVASDFDKYP
+430 EVGLTASDFAKYP

-456 AKALAKNPKII
+456 AKTLAKNPKII

-479 VQAKVI
+479 VQAKVL
-485 NLLNN
+485 NLLND

-517 VLKHGKIVEAGET
+517 VLKQGRVIESGET
-530 DKLIRSPTSDYTKT
+530 DILIRNPKSDYTKT

>member
-1 LKILDIH
+1 MKILDIH

-16 NKTEFFEAV
+16 NNDETFAAV
-25 KGINLSINQGQIL
+25 RGIDFSINQGQIL

-47 KSVTSQA
+47 KSVASQC
-54 ITRLLEDATCSGDVN
+54 ITKLIDDALLYGEVLFS
-69 FLYHNNKINLLTC
+69 HNDSQVNLLT
-82 SGHVLKGI
+82 VDEDTLRTI
-90 RKNEISYIF
+90 RRREIAYIF
-99 QEPMTALNPLL
+99 QEPMTALNPLI
-110 PCGKQILESAI
+110 PCGKQILECAESPSA
-121 HKNEEYLQEL
+121 EFLSL
-131 LSKVE
+131 LLEKVE
-136 LTDTKRVAES
+136 LTDIERVAAS

-164 LAKKPTLLIADE
+164 LAKKPKLLIADE

-189 LQLLKKISRNEKM
+189 LTLLKKLSRDEKM

-217 ADTIAVMYHGDI
+217 ADNIAVMYHGKL
-229 VEVNDANSILNK
+229 VEKNTANKILTH

-252 SRATYEKRGRVLAE
+252 SRATYTKRGNILAE
-266 IDDLLQ
+266 IDDLL
-272 EDEKG
+272 ETKDGELHFNPPKSIP
-277 LQFLLPKKQA
+277 LTPKK
-287 LTQEKNSSDAI
+287 NSDEVLLELS
-298 LKLTGVEKSHYK
+298 GVEKSHFK
-310 TELFTKTETKVLH
+310 SSLFKKEETKVLH
-323 DIHLTLNQGDI
+323 DIHFTLNQGDI

-356 NTTNG
+356 NPTNG
-361 NISYQNK
+361 VLKLHNK
-368 DLNAVEDLSR
+368 DLASISDISE

-400 IAEVLQTLSK
+400 ISEVLQTTDK
-410 KEGSVS
+410 KAP
-416 VKSAL
+416 KSAV
-421 KNNVVSLLE
+421 KEKVISLLQ
-430 EVGLVASDFDKYP
+430 EVGLTASDFAKYP

-456 AKALAKNPKII
+456 AKTLAKNPKII

-479 VQAKVI
+479 VQAKVL
-485 NLLNN
+485 NLLND

-517 VLKHGKIVEAGET
+517 VLKQGRVIESGET
-530 DKLIRSPTSDYTKT
+530 DILIRNPKSDYTKT

>member
-1 LKILDIH
+1 MKILDVH

-16 NKTEFFEAV
+16 NNDETFAAV
-25 KGINLSINQGQIL
+25 RGIDFSINQGQIF

-47 KSVTSQA
+47 KSVASQC
-54 ITRLLEDATCSGDVN
+54 ITKLIDDALLYGEVLFS
-69 FLYHNNKINLLTC
+69 HNDSQVNLLT
-82 SGHVLKGI
+82 VDEDTLRTI
-90 RKNEISYIF
+90 RRREIAYIF
-99 QEPMTALNPLL
+99 QEPMTALNPLI
-110 PCGKQILESAI
+110 PCGKQILECAESPSA
-121 HKNEEYLQEL
+121 EFLSL
-131 LSKVE
+131 LLEKVE
-136 LTDTKRVAES
+136 LTDIERVAAS

-164 LAKKPTLLIADE
+164 LAKKPKLLIADE

-189 LQLLKKISRNEKM
+189 LTLLKKLSRDEKM

-217 ADTIAVMYHGDI
+217 ADNIAVMYHGKL
-229 VEVNDANSILNK
+229 VEKNTANKILTH

-252 SRATYEKRGRVLAE
+252 SRATYTKRGNILAE
-266 IDDLLQ
+266 IDDLL
-272 EDEKG
+272 ETKDGELHFNPPKSIP
-277 LQFLLPKKQA
+277 LTPKK
-287 LTQEKNSSDAI
+287 NSDEVLLELS
-298 LKLTGVEKSHYK
+298 GVEKSHFK
-310 TELFTKTETKVLH
+310 SSLFKKEETKVLH
-323 DIHLTLNQGDI
+323 DIHFTLNQGDI

-356 NTTNG
+356 NPTNG
-361 NISYQNK
+361 VLKLHNK
-368 DLNAVEDLSR
+368 DLASIRDISE

-390 LNPKHKIGNA
+390 LNPKQKIGNA
-400 IAEVLQTLSK
+400 ISEVLQTTDK
-410 KEGSVS
+410 KAP
-416 VKSAL
+416 KSAV
-421 KNNVVSLLE
+421 KEKVISLLQ
-430 EVGLVASDFDKYP
+430 EVGLTASDFAKYP

-456 AKALAKNPKII
+456 AKTLAKNPKII

-479 VQAKVI
+479 VQAKVL
-485 NLLNN
+485 NLLND

-517 VLKHGKIVEAGET
+517 VLKQGRVIESGET
-530 DKLIRSPTSDYTKT
+530 DILIRNPKSDYTKT

>member
-1 LKILDIH
+1 MKILDVH

-16 NKTEFFEAV
+16 NNDETFAAV
-25 KGINLSINQGQIL
+25 RGIDFSINQGQIL

-47 KSVTSQA
+47 KSVASQC
-54 ITRLLEDATCSGDVN
+54 ITKLIDDALLYGEVLFS
-69 FLYHNNKINLLTC
+69 HNDSQVNLLTADEDT
-82 SGHVLKGI
+82 LRTI
-90 RKNEISYIF
+90 RRREIAYIF
-99 QEPMTALNPLL
+99 QEPMTALNPLI
-110 PCGKQILESAI
+110 PCGKQILECAESPSA
-121 HKNEEYLQEL
+121 EFLSL
-131 LSKVE
+131 LLEKVE
-136 LTDTKRVAES
+136 LTDIERVAAS

-164 LAKKPTLLIADE
+164 LAKKPKLLIADE

-182 IAVQTEI
+182 IEVQTGI
-189 LQLLKKISRNEKM
+189 LTLLKKLSRDEKM

-217 ADTIAVMYHGDI
+217 ADHIAVMYHGKL
-229 VEVNDANSILNK
+229 VEKNTADEILTH

-252 SRATYEKRGRVLAE
+252 SRATYIKRGNRLAE
-266 IDDLLQ
+266 IDDLL
-272 EDEKG
+272 ETKDGE
-277 LQFLLPKKQA
+277 LLFNPPKSIP
-287 LTQEKNSSDAI
+287 LTPEKNSDEI
-298 LKLTGVEKSHYK
+298 LLELSGVEKSHFK
-310 TELFTKTETKVLH
+310 SSLFKKEETKVLH
-323 DIHLTLNQGDI
+323 DIHFTLNQGDI

-356 NTTNG
+356 NPTNG
-361 NISYQNK
+361 VLKLHNK
-368 DLNAVEDLSR
+368 DLASIRDISD

-390 LNPKHKIGNA
+390 LNPKHKVGSA
-400 IAEVLQTLSK
+400 ISEVLQTNDKNSP
-410 KEGSVS
+410 
-416 VKSAL
+416 KSAV
-421 KNNVVSLLE
+421 KEKVISLLQ
-430 EVGLVASDFDKYP
+430 EVGLTASDFAKYP

-456 AKALAKNPKII
+456 AKTLAKNPKII

-479 VQAKVI
+479 VQAKVL
-485 NLLNN
+485 NLLND

-517 VLKHGKIVEAGET
+517 VLKQGRVIESGET
-530 DKLIRSPTSDYTKT
+530 DILIRNPKSDYTKT

>member
-1 LKILDIH
+1 LKILDVH

-16 NKTEFFEAV
+16 NNDETFAAV
-25 KGINLSINQGQIL
+25 RGIDFSINQGQIL

-47 KSVTSQA
+47 KSVASQC
-54 ITRLLEDATCSGDVN
+54 ITKLIDDALLYGEVLFS
-69 FLYHNNKINLLTC
+69 HNDSQVNLLT
-82 SGHVLKGI
+82 VDEDTLRTI
-90 RKNEISYIF
+90 RRREIAYIF
-99 QEPMTALNPLL
+99 QEPMTALNPLI
-110 PCGKQILESAI
+110 PCGKQILECAESPSA
-121 HKNEEYLQEL
+121 EFLSL
-131 LSKVE
+131 LLEKVE
-136 LTDTKRVAES
+136 LTDIERVAAS

-164 LAKKPTLLIADE
+164 LAKKPKLLIADE

-189 LQLLKKISRNEKM
+189 LTLLKKLSRDEKM

-217 ADTIAVMYHGDI
+217 ADNIAVMYHGKL
-229 VEVNDANSILNK
+229 VEKNTANKILTH

-252 SRATYEKRGRVLAE
+252 SRATYTKRGNILAE
-266 IDDLLQ
+266 IDDLL
-272 EDEKG
+272 ETKDGELHFNPPKRIPLTPKNNSDEV
-277 LQFLLPKKQA
+277 LLE
-287 LTQEKNSSDAI
+287 LS
-298 LKLTGVEKSHYK
+298 GVEKSHFK
-310 TELFTKTETKVLH
+310 SSLFKKEETKVLH
-323 DIHLTLNQGDI
+323 DIHFTLNQGDI

-356 NTTNG
+356 NPTNG
-361 NISYQNK
+361 VLKLHNK
-368 DLNAVEDLSR
+368 DLASISDISE

-400 IAEVLQTLSK
+400 ISEVLQTTDK
-410 KEGSVS
+410 KAP
-416 VKSAL
+416 KSAV
-421 KNNVVSLLE
+421 KEKVISLLQ
-430 EVGLVASDFDKYP
+430 EVGLTASDFAKYP

-456 AKALAKNPKII
+456 AKTLAKNPKII

-479 VQAKVI
+479 VQAKVL
-485 NLLNN
+485 NLLND

-517 VLKHGKIVEAGET
+517 VLKQGRVIESGET
-530 DKLIRSPTSDYTKT
+530 DILIRNPKSDYTKT

>member
-1 LKILDIH
+1 MKILDVH

-16 NKTEFFEAV
+16 NNDETFAAV
-25 KGINLSINQGQIL
+25 RGIDFSINQGHIL

-47 KSVTSQA
+47 KSVASQC
-54 ITRLLEDATCSGDVN
+54 ITKLIDDALLEGDVL
-69 FLYHNNKINLLTC
+69 FSHNDSQVNLLTADEDT
-82 SGHVLKGI
+82 LRTI
-90 RKNEISYIF
+90 RRREIAYIF
-99 QEPMTALNPLL
+99 QEPMTALNPLI
-110 PCGKQILESAI
+110 PCGKQILECAESPSA
-121 HKNEEYLQEL
+121 EFLSL
-131 LSKVE
+131 LLEKVE
-136 LTDTKRVAES
+136 LTDIERVAAS

-164 LAKKPTLLIADE
+164 LAKKPKLLIADE

-189 LQLLKKISRNEKM
+189 LTLLKKLSRDEKM

-217 ADTIAVMYHGDI
+217 ADHIAVMYHGKL
-229 VEVNDANSILNK
+229 VEKNTADEILTH

-252 SRATYEKRGRVLAE
+252 SRATYTKRGNILAE
-266 IDDLLQ
+266 IDDLL
-272 EDEKG
+272 ETKDGE
-277 LQFLLPKKQA
+277 LLFNPPKSIP
-287 LTQEKNSSDAI
+287 LTPEKNSDEI
-298 LKLTGVEKSHYK
+298 LLELSGVEKSHFK
-310 TELFTKTETKVLH
+310 SSLFKKEETKVLH
-323 DIHLTLNQGDI
+323 DIHFTLNQGDI

-356 NTTNG
+356 NPTNG
-361 NISYQNK
+361 VLKLHNK
-368 DLNAVEDLSR
+368 DLASIRDISE

-400 IAEVLQTLSK
+400 ISEVLQTTDK
-410 KEGSVS
+410 KAP
-416 VKSAL
+416 KSAV
-421 KNNVVSLLE
+421 KEKVISLLQ
-430 EVGLVASDFDKYP
+430 EVGLTASDFAKYP

-456 AKALAKNPKII
+456 AKTLAKNPKII

-479 VQAKVI
+479 VQAKVL
-485 NLLNN
+485 NLLND

-517 VLKHGKIVEAGET
+517 VLKQGRVIESGET
-530 DKLIRSPTSDYTKT
+530 DILIRNPKSDYTKT

>member
-1 LKILDIH
+1 MKILDVH

-16 NKTEFFEAV
+16 NNDETFAAV
-25 KGINLSINQGQIL
+25 RGIDFSINQGQIL

-47 KSVTSQA
+47 KSVASQC
-54 ITRLLEDATCSGDVN
+54 ITKLIDDALLYGEVLFS
-69 FLYHNNKINLLTC
+69 HNDSQVNLLT
-82 SGHVLKGI
+82 VDEDTLRKI
-90 RKNEISYIF
+90 RRREIAYIF
-99 QEPMTALNPLL
+99 QEPMTALNPLI
-110 PCGKQILESAI
+110 PCGKQILECAESPSA
-121 HKNEEYLQEL
+121 EFLSL
-131 LSKVE
+131 LLEKVE
-136 LTDTKRVAES
+136 LTDIERVAAS

-164 LAKKPTLLIADE
+164 LAKKPKLLIADE

-189 LQLLKKISRNEKM
+189 LTLLKKLSRDEKM

-217 ADTIAVMYHGDI
+217 ADNIAVMYHGKL
-229 VEVNDANSILNK
+229 VEKNTANKILTH

-252 SRATYEKRGRVLAE
+252 SRATYTKRGNILAE
-266 IDDLLQ
+266 IDDLL
-272 EDEKG
+272 ETKDGELHFNPPKSIP
-277 LQFLLPKKQA
+277 LTPKK
-287 LTQEKNSSDAI
+287 NSDEVLLELS
-298 LKLTGVEKSHYK
+298 GVEKSHFK
-310 TELFTKTETKVLH
+310 SSLFKKEETKVLH
-323 DIHLTLNQGDI
+323 DIHFTLNQGDI

-356 NTTNG
+356 NPTNG
-361 NISYQNK
+361 VLKLHNK
-368 DLNAVEDLSR
+368 DLASISDISE

-400 IAEVLQTLSK
+400 ISEVLQTTDK
-410 KEGSVS
+410 KAP
-416 VKSAL
+416 KSAV
-421 KNNVVSLLE
+421 KEKVISLLQ
-430 EVGLVASDFDKYP
+430 EVGLTASDFAKYP

-456 AKALAKNPKII
+456 AKTLAKNPKII

-479 VQAKVI
+479 VQAKVL
-485 NLLNN
+485 NLLND

-517 VLKHGKIVEAGET
+517 VLKQGRVIESGET
-530 DKLIRSPTSDYTKT
+530 DILIRNPKSDYTKT

>member
-1 LKILDIH
+1 MKILDVH

-16 NKTEFFEAV
+16 NNDETFAAV
-25 KGINLSINQGQIL
+25 RGIDFSINQGQIL

-47 KSVTSQA
+47 KSVASQC
-54 ITRLLEDATCSGDVN
+54 ITKLIDDALLYGEVLFS
-69 FLYHNNKINLLTC
+69 HNDSQVNLLT
-82 SGHVLKGI
+82 VDEDTLRTI
-90 RKNEISYIF
+90 RRREIAYIF
-99 QEPMTALNPLL
+99 QEPMTALNPLIT
-110 PCGKQILESAI
+110 CGKQILECAESPSA
-121 HKNEEYLQEL
+121 EFLSL
-131 LSKVE
+131 LLEKVE
-136 LTDTKRVAES
+136 LTDIERVAAS

-164 LAKKPTLLIADE
+164 LAKKPKLLIADE

-189 LQLLKKISRNEKM
+189 LTLLKKLSRDEKM

-217 ADTIAVMYHGDI
+217 ADNIAVMYHGKL
-229 VEVNDANSILNK
+229 VEKNTANKILTH

-252 SRATYEKRGRVLAE
+252 SRATYTKRGNILAE
-266 IDDLLQ
+266 IDDLL
-272 EDEKG
+272 ETKDGELHFNPPKSIP
-277 LQFLLPKKQA
+277 LTPKK
-287 LTQEKNSSDAI
+287 NSDEVLLELS
-298 LKLTGVEKSHYK
+298 GVEKSHFK
-310 TELFTKTETKVLH
+310 SSLFKKEETKVLH
-323 DIHLTLNQGDI
+323 DIHFTLNQGDI

-356 NTTNG
+356 NPTNG
-361 NISYQNK
+361 VLKLHNK
-368 DLNAVEDLSR
+368 DLASIRDISD

-400 IAEVLQTLSK
+400 ISEVLQTTDK
-410 KEGSVS
+410 KAP
-416 VKSAL
+416 KSAV
-421 KNNVVSLLE
+421 KEKVISLLQ
-430 EVGLVASDFDKYP
+430 EVGLTASDFAKYP

-456 AKALAKNPKII
+456 AKTLAKNPKII

-479 VQAKVI
+479 VQAKVL
-485 NLLNN
+485 NLLND

-517 VLKHGKIVEAGET
+517 VLKQGRVIESGET
-530 DKLIRSPTSDYTKT
+530 DILIRNPKSDYTKT

>member
-1 LKILDIH
+1 MKILDVH

-16 NKTEFFEAV
+16 NNDETFAAV
-25 KGINLSINQGQIL
+25 RGIDFSINQGQIL

-47 KSVTSQA
+47 KSVASQC
-54 ITRLLEDATCSGDVN
+54 ITKLIDDALLYGEVLFS
-69 FLYHNNKINLLTC
+69 HNDSQVNLLTV
-82 SGHVLKGI
+82 GEDTLRTI
-90 RKNEISYIF
+90 RRREIAYIF
-99 QEPMTALNPLL
+99 QEPMTALNPLI
-110 PCGKQILESAI
+110 PCGKQILECAESPSA
-121 HKNEEYLQEL
+121 EFLSL
-131 LSKVE
+131 LLEKVE
-136 LTDTKRVAES
+136 LTDIERVAAS

-164 LAKKPTLLIADE
+164 LAKKPKLLIADE

-189 LQLLKKISRNEKM
+189 LTLLKKLSRDEKM

-217 ADTIAVMYHGDI
+217 ADNIAVMYHGKL
-229 VEVNDANSILNK
+229 VEKNTANKILTH

-252 SRATYEKRGRVLAE
+252 SRATYTKRGNILAE
-266 IDDLLQ
+266 IDDLL
-272 EDEKG
+272 ETKDGELHFNPPKSIP
-277 LQFLLPKKQA
+277 LTPKK
-287 LTQEKNSSDAI
+287 NSDEVLLELS
-298 LKLTGVEKSHYK
+298 GVEKSHFK
-310 TELFTKTETKVLH
+310 SSLFKKEETKVLH
-323 DIHLTLNQGDI
+323 DIHFTLNQGDI

-356 NTTNG
+356 NPTNG
-361 NISYQNK
+361 VLKLHNK
-368 DLNAVEDLSR
+368 DLASISDISE

-400 IAEVLQTLSK
+400 ISEVLQTTDK
-410 KEGSVS
+410 KAP
-416 VKSAL
+416 KSAV
-421 KNNVVSLLE
+421 KEKVISLLQ
-430 EVGLVASDFDKYP
+430 EVGLTASDFAKYP

-456 AKALAKNPKII
+456 AKTLAKNPKII

-479 VQAKVI
+479 VQAKVL
-485 NLLNN
+485 NLLND

-517 VLKHGKIVEAGET
+517 VLKQGRVIESGET
-530 DKLIRSPTSDYTKT
+530 DILIRNPKSDYTKT